1 MSKLEELY
9 KARQSF
15 PDLLSPEQWKE
26 KEDALLQE
34 ELASA
39 VSQSVAQVL
48 SGVSCPVTITINYEP
63 QGDIVVKVSRK
74 ESDNSKNFML
84 SQQATSFASEL
95 HEVVDS
101 VEKPTF
107 CRSESIGFRV
117 YFPDGTVV
125 ERKNAK
131 DTMIG
136 ALKVIGLHRAAAF
149 RGRLFKGLPLVSRNR
164 RTDVDFKCQEYVEGW
179 YVYVN
184 MSNDTKIEMLRQIS
198 DELNL
203 GLVIKD
209 EQGNDVTY
217 PSDKNKVGKKPGKRI
232 LYKLNGEGPYSKRE
246 LVLLAVTQY
255 QMEHPNFTYAQ
266 MEQAFPKNLQ
276 GSYGVVRPLSWIKG
290 RTQMG
295 TDHINRYYSE
305 PKDLLTSADGIKF
318 AVCNQWGDNF
328 ANFIQQARNLGME
341 ISEE

>member
-1 MSKLEELY
+1 MNKLEYFYQNRDTFAAIMTAEEL
-9 KARQSF
+9 KQ
-15 PDLLSPEQWKE
+15 KE
-26 KEDALLQE
+26 EALLQE

-48 SGVSCPVTITINYEP
+48 SGVRCAVSITIDYEP

-74 ESDNSKNFML
+74 GTGNKVAAI
-84 SQQATSFASEL
+84 SQGASFASESSAAS
-95 HEVVDS
+95 EYI
-101 VEKPTF
+101 EKPTY

-117 YFPDGTVV
+117 FFPDGTVV

-179 YVYVN
+179 YIYVN

-209 EQGNDVTY
+209 ELGNDVTY

-255 QMEHPNFTYAQ
+255 QMEHPDFTYSQ
-266 MEQAFPKNLQ
+266 MERAFPKSLQ
-276 GSYGVVRPLSWIKG
+276 GSYGVVRPLSWIKE

-295 TDHINRYYSE
+295 TDHINRYYVE

-318 AVCNQWGDNF
+318 AVCKEWGDNF
-328 ANFIQQARNLGME
+328 TNFIKQAGNLGME